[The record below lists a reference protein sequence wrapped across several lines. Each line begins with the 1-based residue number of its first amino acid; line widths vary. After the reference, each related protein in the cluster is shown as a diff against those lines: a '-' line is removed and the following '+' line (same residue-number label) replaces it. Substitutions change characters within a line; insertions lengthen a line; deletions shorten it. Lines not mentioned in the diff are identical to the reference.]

1 MAGDPF
7 PAGVDSFESV
17 PGIPAGMATVEL
29 EYCVPCDFRR
39 RALDVEA
46 AVLGALE
53 GEIDEFR
60 LVMGDGGVF
69 QVRVDGETV
78 YDKQEEAFDV
88 DGIVRAVRAAL

>member
-1 MAGDPF
+1 MSQRR
-7 PAGVDSFESV
+7 AGVDSFESAR
-17 PGIPAGMATVEL
+17 GLSATMTTVEL
-29 EYCVPCDFRR
+29 EYCVPCEFRR
-39 RALDVEA
+39 RALDVET

-53 GEIDEFR
+53 AEIDEFR

-69 QVRVDGETV
+69 EVRVDGETV